1 MHRIAAYKYQI
12 LKVNLADPGSL
23 TPTQGLE
30 QLRAQLMIADPGSV
44 TPTQG
49 LEQLRAQLMIAD
61 PGSVTPTQGLEQ
73 LRAQLMILQLFASKV
88 SPQRR

>member
-49 LEQLRAQLMIAD
+49 LEQLRAQLMI
-61 PGSVTPTQGLEQ
+61 
-73 LRAQLMILQLFASKV
+73 LQLFASKV
-88 SPQRR
+88 SPQLR